1 MKRELG
7 IKFAAD
13 ARTCQGQGLNKVAGR
28 LTRGGAP
35 CSVWPKKEEDMV
47 AEIGAR
53 EIIMVTDRETG
64 IATVR
69 QRGADPMAGRSA
81 MRQGLSMEE
90 RAVRSRSCAE
100 PTQEPGRRKRMQLDW
115 GRRGWT
121 SHNCFGPPS
130 LMVEGLLSKGPTPS
144 SFNLLVEMGLPL
156 HLFPAYMW

>member
-47 AEIGAR
+47 AKIGAR

-69 QRGADPMAGRSA
+69 QR
-81 MRQGLSMEE
+81 
-90 RAVRSRSCAE
+90 C
-100 PTQEPGRRKRMQLDW
+100 
-115 GRRGWT
+115 
-121 SHNCFGPPS
+121 
-130 LMVEGLLSKGPTPS
+130 
-144 SFNLLVEMGLPL
+144 
-156 HLFPAYMW
+156 